1 MNAPDAARSVV
12 SFESS
17 AFNCTEPKQ
26 YFINEGCF
34 GDDVAAWFRD
44 ELRSRGYAAS
54 EPGQED
60 FGWYL
65 PVEIDGLDYFLLI
78 GYREGTSSER
88 GAWFVVLERHRK
100 WPPLGIA
107 SYLQLKRFTAHFRHR
122 PRLAMFDGM
131 PAPILRRAAKTAAR
145 PLLPSSEILP
155 A

>member
-65 PVEIDGLDYFLLI
+65 LVEIDGLDYFLLI

-107 SYLQLKRFTAHFRHR
+107 SNRGIKLPAAQAVHGALSTSPAISNVRWHARADFEKGRENRGT
-122 PRLAMFDGM
+122 
-131 PAPILRRAAKTAAR
+131 PAPT
-145 PLLPSSEILP
+145 
-155 A
+155 